1 MFGEI
6 DLESDFALL
15 ESIRQHL
22 LDDNFDTT
30 FDLEASSPTAS
41 GSPPPIYCRGFSFGT
56 LFSAENWSDL
66 PLKVDSDSDDTV
78 VSDAVPDEVTASPV
92 KAEPQEVVEVLE
104 EESVV
109 ARESH
114 ALSSGRHFRGVR
126 RRPWGKY
133 AAEIRDPK
141 KNGSRVWLGTYE
153 TAEDAALAYDQAA
166 FKMRGSK
173 AKLNF
178 PHLIGSGGSQPVRIT
193 PKRRS
198 PESYSSSS
206 SSTSESCS
214 PKPKR
219 PNLGVGPAAAEA
231 ESGGSS
237 RVEMGE
243 TSQLAVVDQRH
254 SEFNTTV
261 VSMPQEVMISG
272 YE

>member
-1 MFGEI
+1 MFEEI

-22 LDDNFDTT
+22 LEDNFDTI
-30 FDLEASSPTAS
+30 FDLEASSTTAS
-41 GSPPPIYCRGFSFGT
+41 DSPRPPIYCRSFSFGT
-56 LFSAENWSDL
+56 LFSAENCSDL
-66 PLKVDSDSDDTV
+66 AKVESDSDDV
-78 VSDAVPDEVTASPV
+78 VLSGVMLDEVTASAV
-92 KAEPQEVVEVLE
+92 KVEPREVVDVE
-104 EESVV
+104 EKESAV
-109 ARESH
+109 ARETH
-114 ALSSGRHFRGVR
+114 VASSGRHFRGVR

-214 PKPKR
+214 PKPKKQK
-219 PNLGVGPAAAEA
+219 PGVGLVAAET
-231 ESGGSS
+231 ECVGSS
-237 RVEMGE
+237 RAEIVE
-243 TSQLAVVDQRH
+243 TSQLAVVDQWLND
-254 SEFNTTV
+254 FNTTE
-261 VSMPQEVMISG
+261 VSMSEEVTISG

>member
-30 FDLEASSPTAS
+30 FDLQASSPTAS
-41 GSPPPIYCRGFSFGT
+41 GSPPPIYCRSFSFGT

-104 EESVV
+104 ESVV
-109 ARESH
+109 ARETH
-114 ALSSGRHFRGVR
+114 APSAGRHFRGVR

-178 PHLIGSGGSQPVRIT
+178 PHLIGSEGSQPVRIT

-206 SSTSESCS
+206 SSTSESGS

-219 PNLGVGPAAAEA
+219 PNLGVGPAAAKA
-231 ESGGSS
+231 EFCGSI
-237 RVEMGE
+237 RVEMVE
-243 TSQLAVVDQRH
+243 TSQLAVVDQWLND
-254 SEFNTTV
+254 FNTTV